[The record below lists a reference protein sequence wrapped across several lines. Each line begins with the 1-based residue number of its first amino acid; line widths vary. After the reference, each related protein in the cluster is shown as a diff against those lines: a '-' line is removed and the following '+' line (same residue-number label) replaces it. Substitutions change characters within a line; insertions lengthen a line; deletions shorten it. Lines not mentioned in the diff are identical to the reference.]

1 MISNIQ
7 SPPYLLVVKKNQQ
20 MNEEK
25 RIKLRETRRL
35 MMADLESSMLKG
47 KSPEDSIFYYH
58 SSEDRIVLSHALFWV
73 MTKSLKGK
81 VAKEKNLLLIRQYQ
95 EEMLEAYLTEDD
107 YFPEILHYC
116 NILYETLI
124 PITAGVYSLH
134 TDKDARKLAGITMI
148 AAGYAGDMSEDLCN
162 DLLDDID
169 FHFNKIWCCKIEQML
184 PQLNK
189 MVEEEIKGFAANV

>member
-1 MISNIQ
+1 
-7 SPPYLLVVKKNQQ
+7 
-20 MNEEK
+20 
-25 RIKLRETRRL
+25 
-35 MMADLESSMLKG
+35 MMADLETSMLKG

-107 YFPEILHYC
+107 YLPEILHYC
-116 NILYETLI
+116 NILYEALI
-124 PITAGVYSLH
+124 PITTGVYNLH
-134 TDKDARKLAGITMI
+134 TDKEARKLAGITMI
-148 AAGYAGDMSEDLCN
+148 AAGYVGDLPEDLCN

-169 FHFNKIWCCKIEQML
+169 FHFNKVRCRKIEQML

>member
-1 MISNIQ
+1 
-7 SPPYLLVVKKNQQ
+7 
-20 MNEEK
+20 
-25 RIKLRETRRL
+25 
-35 MMADLESSMLKG
+35 
-47 KSPEDSIFYYH
+47 
-58 SSEDRIVLSHALFWV
+58 
-73 MTKSLKGK
+73 
-81 VAKEKNLLLIRQYQ
+81 
-95 EEMLEAYLTEDD
+95 MLEAYLTEDD
-107 YFPEILHYC
+107 YFPKILHYC

-124 PITAGVYSLH
+124 PITVGVFDLY

-169 FHFNKIWCCKIEQML
+169 FQYNKVRCRKIEQML

>member
-1 MISNIQ
+1 
-7 SPPYLLVVKKNQQ
+7 
-20 MNEEK
+20 MNEET
-25 RIKLRETRRL
+25 RIKLRETRRQ

-124 PITAGVYSLH
+124 PVITGVY
-134 TDKDARKLAGITMI
+134 
-148 AAGYAGDMSEDLCN
+148 
-162 DLLDDID
+162 
-169 FHFNKIWCCKIEQML
+169 
-184 PQLNK
+184 
-189 MVEEEIKGFAANV
+189 

>member
-1 MISNIQ
+1 MAN
-7 SPPYLLVVKKNQQ
+7 L
-20 MNEEK
+20 EE
-25 RIKLRETRRL
+25 T
-35 MMADLESSMLKG
+35 MLKE
-47 KSPEDSIFYYH
+47 KNPEDSIFFYH

-73 MTKSLKGK
+73 MTKALNGK

-116 NILYETLI
+116 NIMYETLI
-124 PITAGVYSLH
+124 TITAGVYNLH
-134 TDKDARKLAGITMI
+134 TDKDARKLAGITMV
-148 AAGYAGDMSEDLCN
+148 AAGYGGDMPEALCY

-169 FHFNKIWCCKIEQML
+169 FHFNKVKCRKIEQML

-189 MVEEEIKGFAANV
+189 MVEEEIKGFVANL